1 MPAATQDG
9 LLNALNALRDDGRS
23 ELTLLVLGK
32 GGVGKSRCVRQ
43 WGCCS
48 LEATA
53 AAVHGGPAVHG
64 GRAGTCWPLQL
75 HVVKQACAVLSRI
88 CCCRNFVPVQCW
100 PLQHQLLRRTCLVLT
115 LQSLWLLLRS
125 TINSLLNERVAP
137 VTAFQ
142 QDTAKA
148 TVYRWGGRAG
158 RRTHVELVPPAAS
171 QVDLQQVALAYHS
184 SVDCLAHMQ
193 PGAV

>member
-43 WGCCS
+43 CSCCS
-48 LEATA
+48 REFMA
-53 AAVHGGPAVHG
+53 AALHCGDAVTW
-64 GRAGTCWPLQL
+64 RPLQLQL
-75 HVVKQACAVLSRI
+75 HVVKQACAVLSRT
-88 CCCRNFVPVQCW
+88 CCSRVFV
-100 PLQHQLLRRTCLVLT
+100 RRAMLAAAAPAAAPHMHCAHVAT
-115 LQSLWLLLRS
+115 LWLPLCS

-158 RRTHVELVPPAAS
+158 QRTHVELLPAAAS
-171 QVDLQQVALAYHS
+171 QEDPPVAAAHHS
-184 SVDCLAHMQ
+184 SVDSLAHMQ
-193 PGAV
+193 PGPV